1 MAKKNK
7 RNDSYLSIRKKLI
20 AAVAMLL
27 VASFMVASSSYA
39 WFTLS
44 TAPEVTGIQTTVG
57 ANGSLEIAL
66 LTGEGDDP
74 LASTTSDGASDDVK
88 EKNITWGN
96 LVDLS
101 DEAYGLQNVVLK
113 PARLNAD
120 ATSGTVGTSL
130 LLVPVYGAD
139 GRISAM
145 NDKTVSGV
153 YKTSSKAF
161 GTSGKGVRGVGTTT
175 TMTMQQLA
183 FDSAKSQVI
192 TNLNAARKGAVDSLE
207 ANGPILAFVLTSYAS
222 GATEYN
228 LTCVGTMLTDLATAN
243 EKIEAAIRAYYDAL
257 VAIKLDG
264 KADSVYNS
272 AVATL
277 DLANRDLEDIIS
289 GSFISSIT
297 LPEGVTIEWPVFG
310 GTEDNSNIGNTIKLW
325 RANKTAIS
333 SAKTAY
339 EAENDVTA
347 LDWDKVITILNPL
360 INVDAATLN
369 GKTVTEVKA
378 DPGSIMNSVIHQG
391 IVIDFGPTSGVYAN
405 IASVTKNY
413 QANIKFLDGTAV
425 NIGSTSVDLTD
436 GEANMKVTGV
446 DPNYNI
452 SANNGNTEVWSHT
465 FQAKVADTEA
475 VIADA
480 YAYAIDLAFR
490 TNASGSSLQL
500 QTDAVG
506 RIYGTDDTTDATM
519 GHGATMS
526 FSAVDSG
533 LFTVDQVKSLMSA
546 VRIVFT
552 TVTDAGEEI
561 IAVGVLDI
569 ANVTAAG
576 TELTAGIKLVE
587 YSLEAVPN
595 AGAKINVVTE
605 NDAPKFKTSPA
616 LMELNQND
624 VHKLSVLVFLDGD
637 KVTNADVATGDN
649 SVTGTLNLQFSSD
662 ADLKPMEYADL
673 MKAGEAD
680 EEDTPA
686 ASTNIQ
692 LANTG
697 LVADAN
703 VAQAMTTAQTLVLP
717 AKSATDKDITWTETT
732 DESNVG
738 TLDSNNLTA
747 NGAGTVVLGYSYAG
761 EAEGPAVTGTVTVTV
776 TAAATGGEGS

>member
-66 LTGEGDDP
+66 LDEDGADP
-74 LASTTSDGASDDVK
+74 DASTTSDGASDDVK

-101 DEAYGLQNVVLK
+101 DEAYGLNTVVLK

-139 GRISAM
+139 GRISEM
-145 NDKTVSGV
+145 NDTTVSGV
-153 YKTSSKAF
+153 YKTGSKAF

-175 TMTMQQLA
+175 TMTLQQLA

-192 TNLNAARKGAVDSLE
+192 TNLNAARKGAVDSLQN
-207 ANGPILAFVLTSYAS
+207 NGPILAFVLTSYAS
-222 GATEYN
+222 NATEYD
-228 LTCVGTMLTDLATAN
+228 LTCVGTMLADIATAN
-243 EKIEAAIRAYYDAL
+243 DKIEAAIRAYYDAL
-257 VAIKLDG
+257 VAIELDG
-264 KADSVYNS
+264 ETDSVYNS

-277 DLANRDLEDIIS
+277 DLANKNLEDIIS
-289 GSFISSIT
+289 GTGIT
-297 LPEGVTIEWPVFG
+297 IPAGFDVAWPVFG
-310 GTEDNSNIGNTIKLW
+310 GTDDTSNIGTTIKLW
-325 RANKTAIS
+325 KANKTAIS
-333 SAKTAY
+333 SAKAAY
-339 EAENDVTA
+339 EAENDVTKLEWA
-347 LDWDKVITILNPL
+347 KVTSILTPL

-391 IVIDFGPTSGVYAN
+391 IVIEFGPTSGVYAN
-405 IASVTKNY
+405 IASVTKDY
-413 QANIKFLDGTAV
+413 QANIKFLDGTTV
-425 NIGSTSVDLTD
+425 SVGTTSVDLTD

-446 DPNYNI
+446 DPNKNI
-452 SANNGNTEVWSHT
+452 SANNGNTEVWSHQ
-465 FQAKVADTEA
+465 FQPKETDSEA

-533 LFTVDQVKSLMSA
+533 LFTVDQVKRLMSA

-673 MKAGEAD
+673 MKAGEAGED
-680 EEDTPA
+680 EN
-686 ASTNIQ
+686 ASTITGVPATAATGATVTLPEKDSNDVTIVWSV
-692 LANTG
+692 AAGDTTGSSVTGNTLTVG
-697 LVADAN
+697 G
-703 VAQAMTTAQTLVLP
+703 TA
-717 AKSATDKDITWTETT
+717 
-732 DESNVG
+732 G
-738 TLDSNNLTA
+738 TLTLNAKDEAGAAL
-747 NGAGTVVLGYSYAG
+747 GAGTY
-761 EAEGPAVTGTVTVTV
+761 TITVSEPTP
-776 TAAATGGEGS
+776 